1 MRRAEWQEKI
11 AADTAV
17 PSWHLPTG
25 WREATGAGWGG
36 SRINEGLRGLRKADS
51 LAA

>member
-1 MRRAEWQEKI
+1 MGRSGQCCQNGSRPFVGKY
-11 AADTAV
+11 
-17 PSWHLPTG
+17 PLMG

-36 SRINEGLRGLRKADS
+36 SRINEGLRGLMKADS